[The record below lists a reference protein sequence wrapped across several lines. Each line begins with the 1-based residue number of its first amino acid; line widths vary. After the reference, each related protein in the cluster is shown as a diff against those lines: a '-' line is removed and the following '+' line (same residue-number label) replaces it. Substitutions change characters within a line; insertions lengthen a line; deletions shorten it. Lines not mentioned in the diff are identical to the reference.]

1 MRLLLLAFLLLPLSP
16 LLAVTL
22 TEEQET
28 EYIVALETPEVKVI
42 REYLN
47 DCLSGA
53 EGIGYPCEID
63 PKKPRDS
70 IRAQPREHVDGRFLV
85 LRVDPFEHE
94 TQDMKFGGN
103 IFVILFDKAPH
114 LMAHIWVYPLGG
126 DLPVVR
132 SFFIDKASEEDRLT
146 LAQQFASLLNDPRMT
161 R

>member
-1 MRLLLLAFLLLPLSP
+1 MRLLLLVFLLLPLSP
-16 LLAVTL
+16 SLGVTL
-22 TEEQET
+22 TEEQER
-28 EYIVALETPEVKVI
+28 EYIVALETPEVKAI

-53 EGIGYPCEID
+53 DGIGYPCEID
-63 PKKPRDS
+63 PKKPRHS
-70 IRAQPREHVDGRFLV
+70 IRAQPKEHVDGRFLV
-85 LRVDPFEHE
+85 LRVDPFKHE
-94 TQDMKFGGN
+94 TQGMKFGGN